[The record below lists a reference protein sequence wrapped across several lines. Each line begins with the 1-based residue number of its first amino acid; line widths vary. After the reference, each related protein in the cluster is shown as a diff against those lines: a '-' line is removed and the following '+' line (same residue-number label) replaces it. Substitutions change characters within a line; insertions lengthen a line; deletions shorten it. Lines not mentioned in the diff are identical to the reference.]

1 MNRIIDFLL
10 LVGKDMLEPIGYLP
24 WGMAV
29 GGVFLM
35 LWEVR
40 YHEKAR
46 RQKRNLRQKWSLF
59 FCVVYLTVLLKLALF
74 SREPGSRMGID
85 LELFGTWNSSLISQ
99 AYFIENIIMFIPFG
113 FLFPLADYRF
123 RDWRLCVGGGCVF
136 SMCLELV
143 QLVTQRGFCQLDDVI
158 TNTVGTLVGWVS
170 YRMIKRLHEILCSVD
185 GDKNK
190 RKD

>member
-1 MNRIIDFLL
+1 
-10 LVGKDMLEPIGYLP
+10 
-24 WGMAV
+24 
-29 GGVFLM
+29 
-35 LWEVR
+35 
-40 YHEKAR
+40 
-46 RQKRNLRQKWSLF
+46 
-59 FCVVYLTVLLKLALF
+59 
-74 SREPGSRMGID
+74 
-85 LELFGTWNSSLISQ
+85 
-99 AYFIENIIMFIPFG
+99 MFIPFG